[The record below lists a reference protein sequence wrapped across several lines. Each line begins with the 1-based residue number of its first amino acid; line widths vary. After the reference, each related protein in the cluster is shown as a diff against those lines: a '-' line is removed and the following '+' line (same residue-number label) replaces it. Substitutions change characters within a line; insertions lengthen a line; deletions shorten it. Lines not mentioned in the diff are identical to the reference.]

1 MAGSSKKELDGC
13 AVESRGV
20 GVFSPA
26 GIRGR
31 KRISLWGGAYI
42 FVIEADFA
50 KEAGVYNR
58 AGEPVPI

>member
-20 GVFSPA
+20 GVSSPA

-31 KRISLWGGAYI
+31 ERLSLWGEAYV
-42 FVIEADFA
+42 FVIEAFFA
-50 KEAGVYNR
+50 KEAEVCSR
-58 AGEPVPI
+58 TEEPVPI